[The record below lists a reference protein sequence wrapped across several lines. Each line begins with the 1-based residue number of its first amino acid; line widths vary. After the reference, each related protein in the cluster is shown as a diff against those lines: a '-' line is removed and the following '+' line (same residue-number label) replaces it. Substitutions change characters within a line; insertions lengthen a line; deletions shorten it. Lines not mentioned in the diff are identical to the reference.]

1 MSSSNAKTYL
11 PNSRSCFV
19 CGEDNPAGLQTR
31 FYVEND
37 IVKTRLTP
45 REHHYGYANIV
56 HGGVV
61 AAVLD
66 ECMGWAASRVILRMC
81 YTADL
86 NIRYLK
92 HVTGD
97 KDMTVCAEVVKGSKR
112 LVQVRGWLEDDHG
125 VEYVRGEGRFMPL
138 SIEDTL
144 RVDDQL
150 LYRGG
155 EERVFQTLR
164 DGSPHCRERA
174 CQAPENFQAPPS
186 HSAVDERG

>member
-1 MSSSNAKTYL
+1 MTSGKNKIYL
-11 PNSRSCFV
+11 PNSTGCFV
-19 CGEDNPAGLQTR
+19 CGEENPAGLQTR
-31 FYVEND
+31 FYIEDD
-37 IVKTRLTP
+37 IVRTRLKP
-45 REHHYGYANIV
+45 REHHFGYANIV

-92 HVTGD
+92 HVPGD
-97 KDMTVCAEVVKGSKR
+97 REMVVCAEVVKGSKR
-112 LVQVRGWLEDDHG
+112 LVQVRGWIEDDHG
-125 VEYVRGEGRFMPL
+125 VEHVRSEGRFMPL

-144 RVDDQL
+144 KVDDQL

-155 EERVFQTLR
+155 EERVFQALR
-164 DGSPHCRERA
+164 E
-174 CQAPENFQAPPS
+174 E
-186 HSAVDERG
+186 